1 MIACAGPFSV
11 HGEPVLEAAVDT
23 ATHYLDTTGEQ
34 TWMRTAFEDY
44 GPRAHSAG
52 TTVIPAMGFDY
63 VPGDMIAAL
72 TAQGMG
78 EVDEV
83 VLAYSVAGF
92 GMTRGTQLSGLEMV
106 GGGDVEWRKLKWM
119 PADQS
124 VGRGT
129 YLFPEP
135 IGRQRMVRYPAGEQ
149 ITVPRHVATRQVR
162 TMITASTLAP
172 SPARPGVAGSHPV
185 DRPGDADPAAKGR
198 GQDDQPPARG
208 PRARGPPGGSVH
220 DRLRRDPRGR
230 RPPRR
235 DPRFRRLRH
244 DGRLPSRRGAIIAA
258 RGGISATGALAP
270 SQAFEPAEFLTS
282 LDRFDISWDVQESE
296 RAAGR
301 ARDGLDAARARQRR
315 DAVGHPGGGRDARRP
330 ALPSMR
336 RAALRLVRGPR
347 ASAPAPD
354 QIIDRCE
361 NCGLVVGRD
370 SVPDAEGALDEL
382 LALRTGARSNGPAP
396 GRRSP

>member
-1 MIACAGPFSV
+1 MPLISRQRGPIAVYGATGYTGKLVAAELAASGADYVLAGRSAEKLDALAEDLGGSVETRAVALDDPEGLRDLLTPCAAVIACAGPFSV

-172 SPARPGVAGSHPV
+172 SPLARALPALTRSTGLAMRTPLRKAVGKMISRLPEGPKLE
-185 DRPGDADPAAKGR
+185 DRQAARFTIVCDVIRGGDARRGVIRGSDVYGMTAA
-198 GQDDQPPARG
+198 AIT
-208 PRARGPPGGSVH
+208 A
-220 DRLRRDPRGR
+220 
-230 RPPRR
+230 
-235 DPRFRRLRH
+235 
-244 DGRLPSRRGAIIAA
+244 GAIIAA

-282 LDRFDISWDVQESE
+282 LDRFDISWDVQESNAPLEE
-296 RAAGR
+296 RATA
-301 ARDGLDAARARQRR
+301 
-315 DAVGHPGGGRDARRP
+315 
-330 ALPSMR
+330 
-336 RAALRLVRGPR
+336 
-347 ASAPAPD
+347 
-354 QIIDRCE
+354 
-361 NCGLVVGRD
+361 
-370 SVPDAEGALDEL
+370 
-382 LALRTGARSNGPAP
+382 
-396 GRRSP
+396 